1 MWLDSDLPAAASAS
15 ADLDTSFLVADIPT
29 VQEGGDVAMDP
40 SLNNNLLVPPVS
52 LSNDLPVL
60 PAAEWPADTDLVSVS
75 GTNRLALMLQ
85 HPPVHA
91 IIHDSFENVRA
102 YILFDHSFPDAVAV
116 PTIIRDCLIAAATES
131 HNPRAPVILRR
142 MTEVNEYMTRLSR
155 LVSVP

>member
-1 MWLDSDLPAAASAS
+1 LPAAASAS

>member
-1 MWLDSDLPAAASAS
+1 M
-15 ADLDTSFLVADIPT
+15 
-29 VQEGGDVAMDP
+29 AMDL
-40 SLNNNLLVPPVS
+40 SLNDNLLVPPVS
-52 LSNDLPVL
+52 LGNDLPVL

-85 HPPVHA
+85 HPPVRA

>member
-1 MWLDSDLPAAASAS
+1 M
-15 ADLDTSFLVADIPT
+15 
-29 VQEGGDVAMDP
+29 AMDP
-40 SLNNNLLVPPVS
+40 SLNDNLLVPPVS
-52 LSNDLPVL
+52 LGNDLPVL

-85 HPPVHA
+85 HPPVRA

>member
-1 MWLDSDLPAAASAS
+1 MPAAASAS
-15 ADLDTSFLVADIPT
+15 ADLDMSFLVTDIPT

-40 SLNNNLLVPPVS
+40 SLNDNLLVPPVS
-52 LSNDLPVL
+52 LGNDLPVL

-85 HPPVHA
+85 HPPVRA

-131 HNPRAPVILRR
+131 HNPRAPVILRQ